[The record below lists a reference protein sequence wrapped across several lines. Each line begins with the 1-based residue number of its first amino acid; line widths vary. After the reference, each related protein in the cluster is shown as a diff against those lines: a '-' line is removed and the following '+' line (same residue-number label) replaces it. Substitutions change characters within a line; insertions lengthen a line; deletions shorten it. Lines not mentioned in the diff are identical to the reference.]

1 MTAEAEETLETVEK
15 GVIYIIGG
23 IVDRNRM
30 PGICDNR
37 AKELGITRKRLP
49 IKENITVSWKDQLE
63 TSLGNITSKP
73 HFDYDLLFLQP
84 LLNILGNRIQ
94 NRCWVEFREFWDF
107 HPTEST
113 LNLHSGTERSLKIHK
128 IDTKIATIP
137 WNSEIENHFSNFCVS
152 DSVGGQLRTK

>member
-49 IKENITVSWKDQLE
+49 IKENITVS
-63 TSLGNITSKP
+63 
-73 HFDYDLLFLQP
+73 
-84 LLNILGNRIQ
+84 
-94 NRCWVEFREFWDF
+94 
-107 HPTEST
+107 
-113 LNLHSGTERSLKIHK
+113 
-128 IDTKIATIP
+128 
-137 WNSEIENHFSNFCVS
+137 
-152 DSVGGQLRTK
+152 

>member
-63 TSLGNITSKP
+63 TSLANITSKP
-73 HFDYDLLFLQP
+73 HFDYDLPFSFNP
-84 LLNILGNRIQ
+84 
-94 NRCWVEFREFWDF
+94 CWTYLE
-107 HPTEST
+107 TESKT
-113 LNLHSGTERSLKIHK
+113 QECFLETKSKNENLNVVRILFPDNALN
-128 IDTKIATIP
+128 DYP
-137 WNSEIENHFSNFCVS
+137 NFWILFPGFTDELLSRYVS
-152 DSVGGQLRTK
+152 KYK